1 MITSTSDMA
10 TTSGSANN
18 SIVIGVT
25 VGVIIAILIAI
36 LIIVCVI
43 IMYRRKRKHSVSYLA
58 IRPSSGYY
66 YNVAVIVGHYS
77 VSI

>member
-1 MITSTSDMA
+1 MTTSTSDMA

-18 SIVIGVT
+18 NIVIGVT
-25 VGVIIAILIAI
+25 VGIIITILIAI

-43 IMYRRKRKHSVSYLA
+43 IMYRRKRNHSVSYLA
-58 IRPSSGYY
+58 IHPSSGYY

-77 VSI
+77 VCI

>member
-1 MITSTSDMA
+1 MTTSASDMT

-18 SIVIGVT
+18 STVIGVT

-43 IMYRRKRKHSVSYLA
+43 IMYRRKKKHSVSYLA
-58 IRPSSGYY
+58 IRPTSGYY

-77 VSI
+77 VCM